1 MNKVSGSTVRELRF
15 IRFPDVEAKVCLC
28 RMQVDRLEKAG
39 KFPKR
44 VQLGANS
51 VGWVASEIEDWMVER
66 IAQRG
71 AAKATASNNVAA

>member
-1 MNKVSGSTVRELRF
+1 MSKVSGSVQRELRF
-15 IRFPDVEAKVCLC
+15 LRFPEVKAKAGLC
-28 RMQVDRLEKAG
+28 RMQVDRLEKVG

-71 AAKATASNNVAA
+71 GAKATASNNVAA